1 MDTDG
6 ILGLMQETAE
16 KIITP
21 RFRAL
26 EEGDISEKSGPFDLV
41 TIADTEAEAYL
52 TTRLQS
58 AFPDA
63 VVVGEE
69 AVFDAPERRKLLPN
83 ADHAFIIDPI
93 DGTRNFVR
101 GRDEHG
107 VMVAETRGGVTTR
120 GWIWQPQTGRAYVTE
135 RGAGVRLNGEPIV
148 RRRSERLPLGAS
160 SKESMRGFTADGR
173 LSPVVCS
180 HFACAFDYPAVLH
193 GDIDFMYYTSM
204 HPWDHLAGSLMVTEN
219 GGVSRTMDGLAYTLL
234 SRSKGLLV
242 ASDTL
247 VWMTAQQNWP
257 AAGRSS
263 QTPPAVTG
271 N

>member
-6 ILGLMQETAE
+6 ILELMQETAE
-16 KIITP
+16 QVINP

-26 EEGDISEKSGPFDLV
+26 EDGDITHKAGPWDLV
-41 TIADTEAEAYL
+41 TVADKEAEAYL

-69 AVFDAPERRKLLPN
+69 SIFDEPEKRKLLPN

-101 GRDEHG
+101 GRVQHG
-107 VMVAETRGGVTTR
+107 VMVSETRGGVTTR
-120 GWIWQPQTGRAYVTE
+120 GWIWQPQTHRAYVVE

-148 RRRSERLPLGAS
+148 RTKTDRLPLGAS
-160 SKESMRGFTADGR
+160 SKEAMNGFTAGGN
-173 LSPVVCS
+173 LSPVVWS
-180 HFACAFDYPAVLH
+180 QFACAFDYPAVLH
-193 GDIDFMYYTSM
+193 GDIDFMYYTSL

-257 AAGRSS
+257 ASKHGSDSGLLTA
-263 QTPPAVTG
+263 

>member
-6 ILGLMQETAE
+6 ILELMQETAE
-16 KIITP
+16 EVITP

-26 EEGDISEKSGPFDLV
+26 EEGDITHKSGPYDLV
-41 TIADTEAEAYL
+41 TVADKEAEEYL
-52 TTRLQS
+52 TVRLQA
-58 AFPDA
+58 AFPEA

-69 AVFDAPERRKLLPN
+69 AVFDDPGRRKLLPN

-120 GWIWQPQTGRAYVTE
+120 GWIWQPQTERAYVVE
-135 RGAGVRLNGEPIV
+135 RGAGVRLNGEPIA
-148 RRRSERLPLGAS
+148 RARTDRPPLGAS
-160 SKESMRGFTADGR
+160 SQQAMLGFTADGQ
-173 LSPVVCS
+173 LSPVVMS

-234 SRSKGLLV
+234 SRSKGLLI
-242 ASDTL
+242 ANDAL
-247 VWMTAQQNWP
+247 VWMAAQQYWP
-257 AAGRSS
+257 AAKRPEGALTTS
-263 QTPPAVTG
+263 
-271 N
+271 

>member
-16 KIITP
+16 TVITP
-21 RFRAL
+21 RFKTL
-26 EEGDISEKSGPFDLV
+26 EDDQITQKSGPYDLV
-41 TIADTEAEAYL
+41 TVADKEAEEYL

-58 AFPDA
+58 AFPHA

-69 AVFDAPERRKLLPN
+69 SVFDHPERRKLLPN

-101 GRDEHG
+101 GRDQHG
-107 VMVAETRGGVTTR
+107 VMVAETKGGITTR
-120 GWIWQPQTGRAYVTE
+120 GWIWQPQTGRAYVAE
-135 RGAGVRLNGEPIV
+135 RGAGVRMNGEPIV
-148 RRRSERLPLGAS
+148 RPRNARLPLGAS
-160 SKESMRGFTADGR
+160 SKGSMHGFTADGH
-173 LSPVVCS
+173 LSPVVWS
-180 HFACAFDYPAVLH
+180 QFACAFDYPAVLH
-193 GDIDFMYYTSM
+193 GDIDFMFYTSM

-242 ASDTL
+242 ACDTL
-247 VWMTAQQNWP
+247 VWMTAQQYWP
-257 AAGRSS
+257 AAAKVS
-263 QTPPAVTG
+263 PPT
-271 N
+271 

>member
-6 ILGLMQETAE
+6 ILELMQETAE
-16 KIITP
+16 KVITP
-21 RFRAL
+21 RFRTL
-26 EEGDISEKSGPFDLV
+26 EDDQITQKSGPHDLV
-41 TIADTEAEAYL
+41 TVADKEAEEYL
-52 TTRLQS
+52 TTRLQA
-58 AFPDA
+58 AFPQA

-69 AVFDAPERRKLLPN
+69 AVFDHPDRRKLLPN

-107 VMVAETRGGVTTR
+107 VMVAETKGGITTR
-120 GWIWQPQTGRAYVTE
+120 GWIWQPQTGRAYVAE
-135 RGAGVRLNGEPIV
+135 RGAGVRMNGEPIV
-148 RRRSERLPLGAS
+148 SSRTSRLPLGAS
-160 SKESMRGFTADGR
+160 SKESMHGFTAHGH
-173 LSPVVCS
+173 LAPVVWS

-242 ASDTL
+242 ACDTL
-247 VWMTAQQNWP
+247 VWMTAQQYWP
-257 AAGRSS
+257 AAAKMPVVG
-263 QTPPAVTG
+263 
-271 N
+271 